1 MKLDLDLDP
10 VDGDV
15 SHSLEGHFLIAMP
28 AVADEPFAR
37 TVIYVCAHSPN
48 GAMGFIIN
56 KPQPMSFPALLTQ
69 LGIVESE
76 DDIRLPSGGREVS
89 VCIGGPVEKG
99 RGFVL
104 HSDDYDSESTV
115 AVADNISL
123 TPTIDILKAI
133 SKGVGPTTA
142 IMALGYAGWSPGQ
155 LESEIA
161 ANGWLTCKADLDIV
175 FDVELDSKYDRALG
189 LLGIEPAFLASEA
202 GHA

>member
-1 MKLDLDLDP
+1 MDLENEIGKNPTD
-10 VDGDV
+10 
-15 SHSLEGHFLIAMP
+15 SSLEGHFLIAMP
-28 AVADEPFAR
+28 GMGDERFTR
-37 TVIYVCAHSPN
+37 SVIFVCAHSPS

-56 KPQPMSFPALLTQ
+56 KAQPVGFGELLTQ
-69 LGIVESE
+69 LGIVASE
-76 DDIRLPSGGREVS
+76 GDIRLPKAGREVC
-89 VCIGGPVEKG
+89 VCMGGPVEKG

-104 HSDDYDSESTV
+104 HTDDYDSESTV
-115 AVADNISL
+115 PVADNIAL

-133 SKGVGPTTA
+133 SKGVGPKTA

-175 FDVELDSKYDRALG
+175 FDVELDGKYDRALG
-189 LLGIEPAFLASEA
+189 LLGIQPAFLASEA